1 LNGVI
6 KATPIPVSLLLIICK
21 KYNLF
26 AKVLL

>member
-1 LNGVI
+1 VI